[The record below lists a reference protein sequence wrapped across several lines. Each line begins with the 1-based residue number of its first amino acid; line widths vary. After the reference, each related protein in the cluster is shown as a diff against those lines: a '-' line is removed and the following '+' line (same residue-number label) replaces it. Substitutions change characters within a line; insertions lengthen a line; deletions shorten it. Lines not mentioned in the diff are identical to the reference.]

1 MAITLTKIASE
12 IAKTLSLKH
21 NRNIAYKTITQDD
34 FRIIAGLCVEPSPI
48 GQFSVHS
55 FIQALYIPFP
65 ALVLE
70 LGDRVGYWDR
80 VDFPAAIHDI
90 KEFYEQ
96 LPDYDSIGTIIDMI
110 NSRQLIYHCTNIINK
125 YEFLAYSY
133 IVINQYDKAKEYL
146 RMMVAFENYKDRPGW
161 CWIKELVNAAKK
173 LLDLM
178 EQENW
183 SEIRNLLL
191 SWQRETMTALKL
203 PD

>member
-133 IVINQYDKAKEYL
+133 IVINQYDE
-146 RMMVAFENYKDRPGW
+146 
-161 CWIKELVNAAKK
+161 AKK
-173 LLDLM
+173 YLIEIVAYENHEHPDWFIEQVERAKNLLDLM

-183 SEIRNLLL
+183 TEIRNLLL

>member
-1 MAITLTKIASE
+1 MAISLTKIASE

-21 NRNIAYKTITQDD
+21 NRDIAYKTITQDD
-34 FRIIAGLCVEPSPI
+34 FRIIAGLCVEPRPI
-48 GQFSVHS
+48 GRFSVHS

-96 LPDYDSIGTIIDMI
+96 RPDYDNIGTIIDMI

-133 IVINQYDKAKEYL
+133 IVINQYDEAKKYL
-146 RMMVAFENYKDRPGW
+146 IEIVAYENHEHPDWFIEQVER
-161 CWIKELVNAAKK
+161 AKK

-183 SEIRNLLL
+183 TEIRNLLL

>member
-1 MAITLTKIASE
+1 MAISLTKIASE

-21 NRNIAYKTITQDD
+21 NRDIAYKTITQDD

-65 ALVLE
+65 ALVYS
-70 LGDRVGYWDR
+70 LGDRIDYWDR
-80 VDFPAAIHDI
+80 ADFPVAIHDI

-133 IVINQYDKAKEYL
+133 IVINQYDEAKKYL
-146 RMMVAFENYKDRPGW
+146 IEIVAYENHEHPDWFIEQVER
-161 CWIKELVNAAKK
+161 AKK

-183 SEIRNLLL
+183 PEIRNLLL

>member
-133 IVINQYDKAKEYL
+133 IVINQYDEAKKYL
-146 RMMVAFENYKDRPGW
+146 IEIVAYENHEHPDWFIEQVER
-161 CWIKELVNAAKK
+161 AKK

-183 SEIRNLLL
+183 TEIRNLLL